1 MVLWSLVYGEPL
13 WLSGPGPMVLWSLVY
28 GLPPHVLWPRLYGSM
43 VLNFVTGICT
53 FTIFSLTLQS
63 PPRFVG
69 GYHPCDDHLTDRSTY
84 DH

>member
-1 MVLWSLVYGEPL
+1 
-13 WLSGPGPMVLWSLVY
+13 MVLWSLVY

-43 VLNFVTGICT
+43 VLNFVTEICT
-53 FTIFSLTLQS
+53 FTIFSLTLHS

-69 GYHPCDDHLTDRSTY
+69 GYHPRDDHLTDRSTY